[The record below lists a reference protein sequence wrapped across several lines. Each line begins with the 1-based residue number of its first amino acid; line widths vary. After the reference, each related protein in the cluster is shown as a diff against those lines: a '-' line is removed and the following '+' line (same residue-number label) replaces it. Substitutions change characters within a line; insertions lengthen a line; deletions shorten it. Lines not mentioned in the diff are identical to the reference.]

1 MITKDALAAHA
12 ANQKRSFHDR
22 SQTVGASDIGRCER
36 QVWCDKHGA
45 PRRDA
50 ARGEDWGAATRGNLI
65 ESFWVEALKQKFGE
79 RLLFAGDDQRTLR
92 SGFLSATP
100 DALIIDLA
108 KEEADALGIPELEDG
123 AIVAECKSIDP
134 RTRIDGPKPEH
145 AYQVQAQMGLL
156 RETTNYKP
164 AYALLSYIDASSLA
178 VTEFTVKFDPA
189 IYATAKQRAHKIMEA
204 KDIVE
209 TMPEGYVAGG
219 RECECCPFVHLCG
232 VARTTVPDSEDAA
245 LDPVAITEVA
255 NLGREI
261 IRLDAIAAPPPLSAS
276 RRKQCATACATSA
289 CVG

>member
-1 MITKDALAAHA
+1 MIVREALAAHA

-36 QVWCDKHGA
+36 QIWCDKHGA

-65 ESFWVEALKQKFGE
+65 EAFWVDALKQKFGE

-100 DALIIDLA
+100 DALIIDVT
-108 KEEADALGIPELEDG
+108 KDEATALGIPELEGG

-134 RTRIDGPKPEH
+134 RTRMDGPKPEH

-164 AYALLSYIDASSLA
+164 AYACS
-178 VTEFTVKFDPA
+178 
-189 IYATAKQRAHKIMEA
+189 
-204 KDIVE
+204 
-209 TMPEGYVAGG
+209 
-219 RECECCPFVHLCG
+219 
-232 VARTTVPDSEDAA
+232 
-245 LDPVAITEVA
+245 
-255 NLGREI
+255 
-261 IRLDAIAAPPPLSAS
+261 
-276 RRKQCATACATSA
+276 ATSTLRPWW
-289 CVG
+289 